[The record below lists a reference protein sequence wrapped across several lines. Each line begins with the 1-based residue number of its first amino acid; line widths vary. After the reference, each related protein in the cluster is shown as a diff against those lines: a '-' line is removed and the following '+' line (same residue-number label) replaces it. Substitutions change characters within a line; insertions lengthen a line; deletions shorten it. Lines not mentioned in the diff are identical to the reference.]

1 MTDLDKPKTTRKKKP
16 PTQTAGVSGI
26 DGHGGMGEA
35 PEQPIPKQPIPN
47 NTYIDWFKL
56 VDLPA
61 FEMFVSEQSGLTHGV
76 TMNNWI
82 KERRATLSDSV
93 LYDQYAA
100 WHESQGLWPNE
111 TPTGQILKNN

>member
-1 MTDLDKPKTTRKKKP
+1 MTNEMKLEKTIKP

-35 PEQPIPKQPIPN
+35 PPEQAVPN

-61 FEMFVSEQSGLTHGV
+61 FEMFVLEQSGQDVGNAASDWV
-76 TMNNWI
+76 
-82 KERRATLSDSV
+82 KQRRATLSDSV
-93 LYDQYAA
+93 LYDQYAS
-100 WHESQGLWPNE
+100 WHEAKGLWVNE
-111 TPTGQILKNN
+111 SPTGKLK

>member
-1 MTDLDKPKTTRKKKP
+1 MTDLEKPKTTRKKKP

-26 DGHGGMGEA
+26 NGHGGMGEA
-35 PEQPIPKQPIPN
+35 PPEQSIPN
-47 NTYIDWFKL
+47 NAYVDWFKL

-61 FEMFVSEQSGLTHGV
+61 FQMFVAEQSGLTYGV
-76 TMNNWI
+76 TMSNWI

-100 WHESQGLWPNE
+100 WHEAMGLWANE
-111 TPTGQILKNN
+111 TPMGAPIQEVE

>member
-1 MTDLDKPKTTRKKKP
+1 MTDLEKTKTTRKKKP

-35 PEQPIPKQPIPN
+35 PKQSIPN

-61 FEMFVSEQSGLTHGV
+61 FQMFVAEQSGLTYGA
-76 TMNNWI
+76 TMSNWI

-100 WHESQGLWPNE
+100 WHKQKGLWLNE
-111 TPTGQILKNN
+111 TPLGKEIN